1 MSQVVLS
8 GSGLCKSFGGVHAVR
23 DVSLELGPEA
33 PVTTII
39 GPNGAGKT
47 TLLNLLCG
55 AIPLDE
61 GSVRFADTDISSVGM
76 RQRMRMG
83 IARTF
88 QHTGIFGRLTPRDHL
103 KLMARNL
110 GPDHKWH
117 SIEHLLETFNLAPFA
132 DTQAENLNH
141 VSQRL
146 LEICMIVSA
155 SPAVLMLDE
164 PTAGMDLA
172 ETAQIAAVVREL
184 RGVMQ
189 VMIIEHDIDFVLD
202 ISDRIIVLDQGAVIA
217 SGLPEEV
224 QRDEAVASA
233 YMRRGHR

>member
-1 MSQVVLS
+1 
-8 GSGLCKSFGGVHAVR
+8 
-23 DVSLELGPEA
+23 
-33 PVTTII
+33 
-39 GPNGAGKT
+39 
-47 TLLNLLCG
+47 
-55 AIPLDE
+55 
-61 GSVRFADTDISSVGM
+61 
-76 RQRMRMG
+76 MG

>member
-1 MSQVVLS
+1 VNKVVLS
-8 GSGLCKSFGGVHAVR
+8 GSNLSKSFGGVHAVR
-23 DVSLELGPEA
+23 RVSLELGPDA

-61 GSVRFADTDISSVGM
+61 GKVEFKGADITGVRM
-76 RQRMRMG
+76 RQRMKMG

-88 QHTGIFGRLTPRDHL
+88 QHTGIFGRLTPREHFF
-103 KLMARNL
+103 LMARNL
-110 GPDHKWH
+110 GPGSKWH
-117 SIEHLLETFNLAPFA
+117 SIEQFLDIFNLETFA
-132 DTQAENLNH
+132 DVQAESLNH

-146 LEICMIVSA
+146 LEIGMIVSA
-155 SPAVLMLDE
+155 SPSVLMLDE

-172 ETAQIAAVVREL
+172 ETAQIASVIREL
-184 RGVMQ
+184 RGIMQ

-217 SGLPEEV
+217 SGLPDEI
-224 QRDEAVASA
+224 QRDDVVAAA